1 MSVVKKLLKVLI
13 TGANGFIGKNL
24 QLHLA
29 ARQDVRVVCFTRDH
43 AVDQLPE
50 LLQGVDFVFH
60 LAGINRPQDPQEFV
74 LGNTNL
80 TQALCDAVAN
90 VAATTGKK
98 VPVVCSSS
106 IHANCD
112 NLYGHSK
119 RAAEN
124 ALFALQRSHGVP
136 VHVFRLP
143 NVFGKWC
150 KPNYNSAV
158 ATFCYNIARGL
169 PIQINDPA
177 APVMLVYVDDVI
189 SRFLQLMDGADA
201 AVDAEGFATVAP
213 QQYTSTVGELAR
225 LIQSFK
231 NSRGTL
237 MTERVGAGLVRA
249 LYASYVSYLPV
260 EAFVYAVPQHGDGRG
275 VFVEMMKTPDC
286 GQFSYFTAHP
296 GITRGGHYHHT
307 KTEKFLVI
315 KGQARFKFRHMQTG
329 ETHERVTRGDKA
341 EIVETVPGWTHDIT
355 NVGDD
360 EMVVMLWANE
370 VFDRERPDT
379 FACPV

>member
-1 MSVVKKLLKVLI
+1 MPIMNKKILI

-24 QLHLA
+24 KLHLA
-29 ARQDVRVVCFTRDH
+29 ERKDIQLVCFTRDH
-43 AVDQLPE
+43 AVDQLAE

-60 LAGINRPQDPQEFV
+60 LAGINRPEDPHEFV
-74 LGNTNL
+74 TGNANL
-80 TQALCDAVAN
+80 TRTLCDILENIAVIS
-90 VAATTGKK
+90 GKK
-98 VPVVCSSS
+98 VPVVCASS
-106 IHANCD
+106 IQAVRD
-112 NLYGHSK
+112 NPYGLSK

-124 ALFALQRSHGVP
+124 ALFSLQRNHGVP

-158 ATFCYNIARGL
+158 ATFCHNIARDL
-169 PIQINDPA
+169 PIQINDPDA
-177 APVMLVYVDDVI
+177 SVTLVYVDDVI
-189 SRFLQLMDGADA
+189 SRFMQLLDGADA
-201 AVDAEGFATVAP
+201 VVDRNGFATVTP
-213 QQYTSTVGELAR
+213 QYTSTVGELAR
-225 LIQSFK
+225 LIQAFK
-231 NSRGTL
+231 ESRSTL
-237 MTERVGAGLVRA
+237 MNERVGSGLIRA
-249 LYASYVSYLPV
+249 LYATYVSYLPA
-260 EAFVYAVPQHGDGRG
+260 ELFVYAVPQHGDPRG
-275 VFVEMMKTPDC
+275 VFVEMLKTPDC

-329 ETHERVTRGDKA
+329 ETYELVVRGDKA

-360 EMVVMLWANE
+360 ELVVMLWANE
-370 VFDRERPDT
+370 VFDRNRPDT
-379 FACPV
+379 FACEV

>member
-1 MSVVKKLLKVLI
+1 MNKKILI

-24 QLHLA
+24 KLHLA
-29 ARQDVRVVCFTRDH
+29 ERKDIQLVCFTRDH
-43 AVDQLPE
+43 AVDQLAE

-60 LAGINRPQDPQEFV
+60 LAGINRPEDPHEFV
-74 LGNTNL
+74 TGNANL
-80 TQALCDAVAN
+80 TRTLCDILENIAVIS
-90 VAATTGKK
+90 GKK
-98 VPVVCSSS
+98 VPVVCASS
-106 IHANCD
+106 IQAVRD
-112 NLYGHSK
+112 NPYGLSK

-124 ALFALQRSHGVP
+124 ALFSLQRNHGVP

-158 ATFCYNIARGL
+158 ATFCHNIARDL
-169 PIQINDPA
+169 PIQINDPDA
-177 APVMLVYVDDVI
+177 SVTLVYVDDVI
-189 SRFLQLMDGADA
+189 SRFMQLLDGADA
-201 AVDAEGFATVAP
+201 VVDRNGFATVTP
-213 QQYTSTVGELAR
+213 QYTSTVGELAR
-225 LIQSFK
+225 LIQAFK
-231 NSRGTL
+231 ESRSTL
-237 MTERVGAGLVRA
+237 MNERVGSGLIRA
-249 LYASYVSYLPV
+249 LYATYVSYLPA
-260 EAFVYAVPQHGDGRG
+260 ELFVYAVPQHGDPRG
-275 VFVEMMKTPDC
+275 VFVEMLKTPDC

-329 ETHERVTRGDKA
+329 ETYELVVRGDKA

-360 EMVVMLWANE
+360 ELVVMLWANE
-370 VFDRERPDT
+370 VFDRNRPDT
-379 FACPV
+379 FACEV